1 MMTMK
6 TRNFILFLTI
16 SLLTIGIFLLDL
28 TLGSVAIPFDAIWG
42 LSQGEPIKK
51 SWGYILYDFRLP
63 KAITACFVGAGISI
77 TGLQMQTLFRNPLA
91 DTSILGIGHG
101 ASLGVAI
108 FVLAPFIFPNL
119 LPSSVH
125 NNYWGLIIASITGA
139 FIVLAVV
146 SSIASWLRDIVSL
159 LIIGVMMGFITASL
173 VSILQYFSDPETI
186 QSFLVWTF
194 GSLSGT
200 TWRQLYFLMPIVGF
214 GLFISLLLPKSMNAM
229 LLGEN
234 YAKSV
239 GVNVNAIRIVLVIVT
254 GIITG
259 TLTAFAGPIAFIGI
273 AVPHIARLVFRTANH
288 RVLIPATM
296 LLGVFLML
304 CCDIISQLP
313 GSDKTLPINSVTS
326 VLGAPVVIFIILQNR
341 RKKSIF

>member
-1 MMTMK
+1 MK
-6 TRNFILFLTI
+6 RNFVLFI
-16 SLLTIGIFLLDL
+16 SIIIGIAILFLLDL
-28 TLGSVAIPFDAIWG
+28 RLGSVAIPFDAIMEM
-42 LSQGEPIKK
+42 LQGEPTKK
-51 SWGYILYDFRLP
+51 SWEYILTDFRLP
-63 KAITACFVGAGISI
+63 KAITACLVGAGVSI

-108 FVLAPFIFPNL
+108 FVLAPNILPGL

-125 NNYWGLIIASITGA
+125 NNYWGLIIASIIGA
-139 FIVLAVV
+139 FAVLSVV
-146 SSIASWLRDIVSL
+146 STVATWMRDIVSL
-159 LIIGVMMGFITASL
+159 LIIGVMLGFITGSL

-186 QSFLVWTF
+186 QSFLIWTF

-200 TWRQLYFLMPIVGF
+200 TWTQLHFLIPIVSV

-239 GVNVNAIRIVLVIVT
+239 GINVNTTRIILVLLT
-254 GIITG
+254 GLITG
-259 TLTAFAGPIAFIGI
+259 TLTAFVGPIAFLGI
-273 AVPHIARLVFRTANH
+273 AVPHVARLVFKTANH
-288 RVLIPATM
+288 RVLIPSTM
-296 LLGVFLML
+296 LLGILLML

-313 GSDKTLPINSVTS
+313 GSNQTLPINSVTS
-326 VLGAPVVIFIILQNR
+326 VLGAPIVIFIIVKNR